1 MGRRELL
8 KLVGGVAVG
17 RPIAARAQQTN
28 KLWRIGCI
36 AGGSPESAGLD
47 GIPKG
52 LRELGH
58 EEGTDFVIEWR
69 YAEGRYERIAGLVA
83 ELVSLPV
90 DVLVLLTAAAIP
102 AAQRAT
108 TTIPIVM
115 GYSVDPVGNK
125 FVASLA
131 RPGGNVTGLASS
143 ADDSSPK
150 QVELLA
156 SLVPKLS
163 RLGLLV
169 HPQNPNREPII
180 KSVET
185 AARTIGASVIVETA
199 QNEQAIDS
207 AFDQFANEHANGVV
221 VMAEGLFNEQRRKI
235 AELATYRQLPSMFS
249 QRAYVAAGGL
259 MSYGQ
264 NLTDFFRLAATYVDK
279 IMRGATPADLP
290 VQQPTKFE
298 LVINLKTAKALGL
311 TVPASL
317 LATADEVIE

>member
-1 MGRRELL
+1 MRRREFIILL
-8 KLVGGVAVG
+8 GGATG
-17 RPIAARAQQTN
+17 AWSFPASAQQT

-36 AGGSPESAGLD
+36 VGGSPQSAGLD
-47 GIPKG
+47 GIPEG
-52 LRELGH
+52 LHELGH
-58 EEGTDFVIEWR
+58 EQGRDFVIEWR
-69 YAEGRYERIAGLVA
+69 YAEGKYESIVGLVA
-83 ELVSLPV
+83 NLINLPV

-102 AAQRAT
+102 PAQRAT

-115 GYSVDPVGNK
+115 GYSVDPVGNR

-131 RPGGNVTGLASS
+131 RPGGNITGLASS

-150 QVELLA
+150 QIELLS
-156 SLVPKLS
+156 SLVPNLS

-169 HPQNPNREPII
+169 HPQNPNREPVI
-180 KSVET
+180 KAVET
-185 AARTIGASVIVETA
+185 AARAIGASVIVETA
-199 QNEQAIDS
+199 QNEQAIES
-207 AFDQFANEHANGVV
+207 AFDQFANKRADGVI

-235 AELATYRQLPSMFS
+235 AELATYHQMPSMFS

-279 IMRGATPADLP
+279 IMRGVTPADLP

-298 LVINLKTAKALGL
+298 LVINLKAAKALGL
-311 TVPASL
+311 NVPPKL
-317 LATADEVIE
+317 LAIADEVIE